1 MVRVVMY
8 GIFRKISGVEE
19 LKLNLKGRSV
29 GLKDLLEKLRT
40 HLPELIDAL
49 IDPELKDPSPNAL
62 ILVNGREINVLN
74 GLRTLIH
81 DKDEV
86 TLIPVLHGG

>member
-19 LKLNLKGRSV
+19 LKLNLKGKPV
-29 GLKDLLEKLRT
+29 GLKDLLETLRT
-40 HLPELIDAL
+40 RLPELGDTL

-81 DKDEV
+81 DEDEV

>member
-8 GIFRKISGVEE
+8 GIFRKISGVGE
-19 LKLNLKGRSV
+19 LKLNLKGKPV
-29 GLKDLLEKLRT
+29 GLKDLLEKLRIR
-40 HLPELIDAL
+40 LPELVDTL

-62 ILVNGREINVLN
+62 ILINGREISVLN
-74 GLRTLIH
+74 GLRTIIH
-81 DKDEV
+81 DEDEV